1 MKALR
6 KTYSRSHA
14 NRGAKL
20 EMLVEMTNNQYR
32 NAWLAD
38 IRKVPTPVK
47 ILNTEGNKVTG
58 HLDTPTWVDYS
69 GIYEG
74 HSIIFDAKETKVKR
88 FPLKNISP
96 HQYQLLKSWNKHGAI
111 AFLLVAFWL
120 EGKNEP
126 EIYVLRFEQLEAA
139 YENQNAGRGSKS
151 ISLDFFRDNCEPAK
165 SRNGIPVDYLAALNL
180 DQSKKLVQK

>member
-1 MKALR
+1 MRTQKR
-6 KTYSRSHA
+6 HYSRSHA

-32 NAWLAD
+32 HAWLAD

-47 ILNTEGNKVTG
+47 ILKTEGNKVTG
-58 HLDTPTWVDYS
+58 HLDTATWVDYS

-74 HSIIFDAKETKVKR
+74 RSIIFDAKESTLKR
-88 FPLKNISP
+88 FPLKNIAL
-96 HQYQLLKSWNKHGAI
+96 HQYQLLKSWHKHGAI

-126 EIYVLRFEQLEAA
+126 EIYVLRFEQLEAV
-139 YENQNAGRGSKS
+139 YESQDAGRGSKS
-151 ISLDFFRDNCEPAK
+151 ISLDFFRNSCERVK
-165 SRNGIPVDYLAALNL
+165 SINGIPVDYLAAL
-180 DQSKKLVQK
+180 KLEHKG

>member
-1 MKALR
+1 MK
-6 KTYSRSHA
+6 TQHYSRSHA
-14 NRGAKL
+14 NRGAKIENL
-20 EMLVEMTNNQYR
+20 LEMTNNQYR

-47 ILNTEGNKVTG
+47 ILKADGNKVTG
-58 HLDTPTWVDYS
+58 HFDTPTWVDYS

-74 HSIIFDAKETKVKR
+74 RSIIFDAKESTLKR
-88 FPLKNISP
+88 FPLKNISL
-96 HQYQLLKSWNKHGAI
+96 HQYQQLKSWHKHGAI

-139 YENQNAGRGSKS
+139 YENQDAGRGSKS
-151 ISLDFFRDNCEPAK
+151 ISFDFFRNNCERVK
-165 SRNGIPVDYLAALNL
+165 SRYGILVDYLEALKLN
-180 DQSKKLVQK
+180 QAKKVVP

>member
-1 MKALR
+1 MK
-6 KTYSRSHA
+6 THYSRSHA

-38 IRKVPTPVK
+38 IRKVPVPVK
-47 ILNTEGNKVTG
+47 ILKA
-58 HLDTPTWVDYS
+58 
-69 GIYEG
+69 EG
-74 HSIIFDAKETKVKR
+74 HSIIFDAKETKLKR

-96 HQYQLLKSWNKHGAI
+96 HQYQTLKSWHRHGAV

-126 EIYVLRFEQLEAA
+126 EIYVLLFEQLAEA
-139 YENQNAGRGSKS
+139 YENQETGRGSKS
-151 ISLDFFRDNCEPAK
+151 ISLDFFRENCTRVK
-165 SRNGIPVDYLAALNL
+165 SGNGFVIDYLAALNL
-180 DQSKKLVQK
+180 EAKVVKEG

>member
-1 MKALR
+1 MR
-6 KTYSRSHA
+6 KTYSGGHA

-38 IRKVPTPVK
+38 IRKVPTHVK
-47 ILNTEGNKVTG
+47 ILKTEGNKVSG
-58 HLDTPTWVDYS
+58 HLDTATWVDYS

-74 HSIIFDAKETKVKR
+74 YSIIFDAKETKLKR

-96 HQYQLLKSWNKHGAI
+96 HQYQLLKSWHKHGAI

-126 EIYVLRFEQLEAA
+126 EIYVLRFEQLAEF
-139 YENQNAGRGSKS
+139 YESQGTERGTKS
-151 ISLDFFRDNCEPAK
+151 IAIDFFRENCERAK
-165 SRNGIPVDYLAALNL
+165 SGNGFTVDYIDALNL
-180 DQSKKLVQK
+180 EHALR